1 MSKGGKLMTTKEL
14 DVLIGELVKEHGF
27 DYGQDNDGQYVIYT
41 GLWQDEDGDLY
52 LESPAD
58 EEEEE

>member
-1 MSKGGKLMTTKEL
+1 MAKTKMTTEVL
-14 DVLIGELVKEHGF
+14 DVLISDLVKEHGF

-52 LESPAD
+52 LENPDD
-58 EEEEE
+58 EDN